1 MEGSGVEGKGGEECM
16 ERGGEG
22 KGYNVNEFYVIFFRR
37 ELLHSADRLAPEN
50 GRNINGNIYAQL

>member
-1 MEGSGVEGKGGEECM
+1 MEGKGGEECM